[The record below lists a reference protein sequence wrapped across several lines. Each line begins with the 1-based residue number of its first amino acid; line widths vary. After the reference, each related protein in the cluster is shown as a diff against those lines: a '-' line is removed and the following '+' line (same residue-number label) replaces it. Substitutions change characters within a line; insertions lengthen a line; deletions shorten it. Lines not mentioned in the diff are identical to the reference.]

1 MVLGAPGDVKGGF
14 RGPRWRLG
22 WFQGP
27 LVAFRGVSGALDGVL
42 GDFRGRWWR

>member
-22 WFQGP
+22 GFRGP
-27 LVAFRGVSGALDGVL
+27 HWRLGGFKGPSVAFRGVSRALGGV
-42 GDFRGRWWR
+42 